1 MIRSILIVCV
11 FCILVVFRGTI
22 IASLLGAAGDFIA
35 GPLGITEEASA
46 SLALALVQFGLD
58 SISAL
63 VAIVG
68 LWGAYVQL
76 KLITTESSRRR
87 REEVLFDDFPDPNFR
102 AYLRSRHREL
112 FRDDPRVP
120 PLGFTAE
127 ELIQITRIEVTE
139 YPIASLEGVG
149 VFAQLQELICK
160 GAPIES
166 LNVMGLK
173 ELTRL
178 SATNC
183 RNLVEVNCSECESL
197 SKLDLTDSPV
207 RFLNCSGTSV
217 DPRYIESLGT
227 LETLVF
233 RGVFRNVDKD
243 SRMGM
248 LPVSTLDLSRMH
260 GLRSLDC
267 SGNAIFKLTIPDGIE
282 ELDASSNPLI
292 DPRKGGPLAGRRIRL
307 PRPPENLEIAP
318 ESATPTN
325 LPYDSLKSGIERAV
339 ELRHED
345 REQEAFDLLI
355 YLWAVV
361 RDSGAL
367 DNLSIVTQDDVER
380 MVLLLNVI
388 VEFGATC
395 TQRSLRLNDW
405 RWHGVDIS
413 LAEDVRR
420 RADLIIAEREDTNLD
435 LSGILEQKM
444 RATNSLGLAYQRPF
458 PALHNAEKGMLM
470 SREAYGYFIKEG
482 QKAIARYKL
491 SHNEKDS
498 RRVFDAI
505 RYCSNYPTALDNS
518 GKDKTEDADSRPIL
532 TKLLGA
538 IDQTG
543 SSKTHKLRGPWALA
557 LRFIRRREYLNARDD
572 LREALRVRK
581 ELQDKLIIPM
591 FTRDCARYYRAE
603 WLQAGTLQNLMKAG
617 VRGAARESESRYKKT
632 IEGLRGLEERAN
644 GRNAVEQGQIRT
656 ARLGAQYGLSW
667 LYINTKRYRE
677 ACELA
682 RSTYEERAEFLG
694 ADHVDTLKALGMLE
708 KAEDGM
714 RRSHPGIPLLRRLR
728 NTLYRTR

>member
-1 MIRSILIVCV
+1 MIRSILIVCI
-11 FCILVVFRGTI
+11 FSILVVFRGTI

-35 GPLGITEEASA
+35 GPLGITEGGA

-127 ELIQITRIEVTE
+127 ELTQITRIEVTE

-149 VFAQLQELICK
+149 VFARLQELICK
-160 GAPIES
+160 GASIES

-207 RFLNCSGTSV
+207 RFLDCSGTSV

-243 SRMGM
+243 PRVGM
-248 LPVSTLDLSRMH
+248 LPVSTLDLSRMRD
-260 GLRSLDC
+260 LRSLDC
-267 SGNAIFKLTIPDGIE
+267 SGNAISKLTIPDGVE

-292 DPRKGGPLAGRRIRL
+292 NLRIGGPLAGRRIRL

-367 DNLSIVTQDDVER
+367 DNLSIVTQGDVER

-420 RADLIIAEREDTNLD
+420 RADLIIAEHEDTNLD

-458 PALHNAEKGMLM
+458 PALYNAGKGMLM

-482 QKAIARYKL
+482 QEAIARYNR

-518 GKDKTEDADSRPIL
+518 GKDKTEDADSRPIQ

-557 LRFIRRREYLNARDD
+557 LRLIRRREYLNAQDD

-581 ELQDKLIIPM
+581 ELEEKLIVPM
-591 FTRDCARYYRAE
+591 FTEDCARYYRAE

-617 VRGAARESESRYKKT
+617 VRKAARESESRYRKT
-632 IEGLRGLEERAN
+632 IEGLRHLEERPDKKN
-644 GRNAVEQGQIRT
+644 DAVEQGQIKT

-667 LYINTKRYRE
+667 PHINTKRYRE

-714 RRSHPGIPLLRRLR
+714 RRSRPGIPLLRRLR
-728 NTLYRTR
+728 NTLY